1 MASGTVGNSGRA
13 TRAVAPNS
21 PREIMKAKVAAT
33 RTPRP
38 TSGRSILRMTWRGG
52 APSAAAACLSR
63 GRMLR
68 RAGDRA
74 ANEKRK
80 GDQRGGQGDQD
91 RRRSQVERRAA
102 EGENEAE
109 PEAHRRGAERKH
121 EDGVDQP
128 AGETAS
134 MPGERP
140 RRGQPEAERQGD
152 GRRGVDEGDP
162 DRGGGRGG
170 EAREA
175 GV

>member
-68 RAGDRA
+68 RAGT
-74 ANEKRK
+74 
-80 GDQRGGQGDQD
+80 
-91 RRRSQVERRAA
+91 RS
-102 EGENEAE
+102 
-109 PEAHRRGAERKH
+109 PRRGAERKH

-140 RRGQPEAERQGD
+140 GRGQPEAERQGD

-162 DRGGGRGG
+162 DRGGGRGV

-175 GV
+175 AVDSELPGAGVGSGRGRASEGGAAGERSGADRGP